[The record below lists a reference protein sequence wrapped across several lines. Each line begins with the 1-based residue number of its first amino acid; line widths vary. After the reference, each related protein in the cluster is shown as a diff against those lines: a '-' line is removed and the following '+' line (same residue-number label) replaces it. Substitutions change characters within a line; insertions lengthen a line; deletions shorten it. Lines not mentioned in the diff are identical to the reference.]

1 MVVVDPVVDAIP
13 AVRGEEG
20 GEGIGA
26 HADDG
31 HVLGFEVLLGAADVE
46 DRLAAAL
53 MTPTLVRPNS
63 SRSAETSI
71 DSSPPLLTPPMPPVA
86 MNRMPAIDAH
96 RKIAAIV
103 KPALSPFTMA

>member
-1 MVVVDPVVDAIP
+1 MPMTGTSLVSRYSL
-13 AVRGEEG
+13 VRPMSR
-20 GEGIGA
+20 I
-26 HADDG
+26 D
-31 HVLGFEVLLGAADVE
+31 LQP
-46 DRLAAAL
+46 AL